1 MAGKRICVRGS
12 EFVAGDR
19 AIFLNG
25 VNTPWDNWND
35 IGGDF
40 NESFWR
46 THFAVLRE
54 NGVNACRVWI
64 SCNGNVGFT
73 IDDKGFVTAVSDK
86 YWEDLE
92 TLLRIAEENGIYLM
106 ATLMSFDH
114 FKYSDQPLSTYRSW
128 RAMLGNE
135 DAMDAYVDNFVVP
148 LCRKL
153 GHYDSLFSIDLCNE
167 PDWIH
172 ENEDCG
178 QIDWSR
184 ICALFAKEAAAIH
197 KNSDILVT
205 IGFAMIKYNSV
216 RYKGDFGADRYLQ
229 SFYGD
234 PDARLDYYSP
244 HYYEWMAPN
253 FSLPFDRTPAEF
265 GLDASRPAVIGE
277 FPAAGMTSAT
287 KGSRDIS
294 GSGCYTALYEN
305 GWNGAFAW
313 TSNGVDHCGN
323 LDDFREGAK
332 EIAGRGLFR

>member
-1 MAGKRICVRGS
+1 MAGRRIRIRGS

-25 VNTPWDNWND
+25 VNTPWNNWND
-35 IGGDF
+35 IGGNF

-46 THFAVLRE
+46 THFAELRE
-54 NGVNACRVWI
+54 SGINASRVWI

-73 IDDKGFVTAVSDK
+73 IDDNGFVTAVSEK
-86 YWEDLE
+86 YWDDLE
-92 TLLRIAEENGIYLM
+92 TLLGIAEENGIYLM
-106 ATLMSFDH
+106 ATIMSFDH
-114 FKYSDQPLSTYRSW
+114 FKYSESPHGTYRSW

-135 DAMDAYVDNFVVP
+135 EAMDAYVSNFIIP
-148 LCRKL
+148 LCRRF

-178 QIDWSR
+178 KFEWPK

-205 IGFAMIKYNSV
+205 IGFSMVKYNSA
-216 RYKGDFGADRYLQ
+216 KFEGNFGSDEYLS

-234 PDARLDYYSP
+234 ADARLDFYSP
-244 HYYEWMAPN
+244 HFYEWQVPG
-253 FSLPFDRTPAEF
+253 SGLLFDMTPAEY
-265 GLDASRPAVIGE
+265 GLDGSKPAVLGE
-277 FPAAGMTSAT
+277 FAAKGITSAT

-294 GSGCYTALYEN
+294 GSGCCIALYEN
-305 GWNGAFAW
+305 GWSGGFAW
-313 TSNGVDHCGN
+313 TSNGVDQCGS
-323 LDDFREGAK
+323 LADFREGTK
-332 EIAGRGLFR
+332 EIAKRGLLK